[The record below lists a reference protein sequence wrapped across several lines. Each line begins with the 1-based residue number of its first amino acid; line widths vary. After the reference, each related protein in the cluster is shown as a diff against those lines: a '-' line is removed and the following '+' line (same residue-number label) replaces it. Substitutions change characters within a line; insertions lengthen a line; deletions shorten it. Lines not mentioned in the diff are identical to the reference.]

1 MTDEPRTDQLPA
13 PLLGCL
19 FCHAEG
25 TIIQSEGRRFFGI
38 GEALP
43 TLTCNNCGC
52 VAVLEVGNT
61 SEDWRI
67 RYRKYSRER
76 EYHFATQHLGKGGWL
91 EAEDAL
97 ELSRLAYIQRHRVQ
111 QARQGDL
118 SWLKPVELAPP
129 PPIVNPDETIFLHFR
144 YATLRQGQGT
154 RFIRQD
160 DNIIDSG
167 AFYVTGENIHLLGQK
182 RNWSHPL
189 SNIRKVDFNGDAW
202 LIYLQNE
209 EIEEYFRG
217 DSEPEIMDAQLIA
230 AIVQALRGQAES

>member
-1 MTDEPRTDQLPA
+1 MTDQHPTDELPA

-19 FCHAEG
+19 FCHAAG

-43 TLTCNNCGC
+43 TLTCNNCGG
-52 VAVLEVGNT
+52 VAVLEIGEH

-76 EYHFATQHLGKGGWL
+76 DYHFAVQHLGKGGWL

-97 ELSRLAYIQRHRVQ
+97 EISRQAYVQRHRVM

-118 SWLKPVELAPP
+118 KWLKPVELSPP
-129 PPIVNPDETIFLHFR
+129 PPIVSQDETIYLHFR
-144 YATLRQGQGT
+144 YATLRQGQGG

-160 DNIIDSG
+160 DNIVDTG
-167 AFYVTGENIHLLGQK
+167 AFYITDQNIHLLGQK

-189 SNIRKVDFNGDAW
+189 NHIRKVDFNGDAW
-202 LIYLQNE
+202 LIYLEND

-217 DSEPEIMDAQLIA
+217 DSEPDIMDAQLITT
-230 AIVQALRGQAES
+230 IVQALRGQAED